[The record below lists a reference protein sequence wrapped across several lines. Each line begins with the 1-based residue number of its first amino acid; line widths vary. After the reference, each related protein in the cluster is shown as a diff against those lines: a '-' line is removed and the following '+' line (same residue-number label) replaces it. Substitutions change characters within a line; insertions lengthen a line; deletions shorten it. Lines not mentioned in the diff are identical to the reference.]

1 MTVRQLKA
9 MREMSRFHPVDRQT
23 GYLLPPSVDEW
34 LPEDHLAR
42 FIVEV
47 VDGLDLSALE
57 KAYAG
62 RGSAAYHPSV
72 LLALL
77 VYGYANGVFS
87 SRKIERATYDSVAF
101 RFIAAGSHPDHDTLA
116 SFRRRF
122 LEELAGLFVQVL
134 EMAREMKLLK
144 LGTISLDGTKIKANA
159 SRHSALSHGHIE
171 QLEIQLKAEVESLLA
186 QAEQADQSSVPDGMN
201 LPEEIA
207 RRQARLEAMAAAKAK
222 IEKRAKARF
231 EKEQAEYESKLA
243 RREQKAKENGR
254 KPGGKPPKPPTAG
267 PKAQDQLNLTDEESR
282 IMPVAGGA
290 FDQAYN
296 AQAAVDTGSM
306 LVVALGVTQACNDK
320 EQVLPMLDQL
330 AMLPASLGQP
340 KALVAD
346 TGFYSARNVQ
356 ACEAQGI
363 APFIAVKRDEHH
375 PAPAERF
382 TEPAALPAADATPA
396 QVMAHKLK
404 TKAGRALYALRKQTV
419 EPVFG
424 IIKSVLGF
432 RQFSLRGLKKVTG
445 EWTLVCLAWNLK
457 RMAVLRPQ

>member
-1 MTVRQLKA
+1 
-9 MREMSRFHPVDRQT
+9 MSRFHPVDRQT
-23 GYLLPPSVDEW
+23 GYLLPPSVDDW

-47 VDGLDLSALE
+47 IDGLDVRALE

-101 RFIAAGSHPDHDTLA
+101 RFIAAGAHPDHDTLA

-122 LEELAGLFVQVL
+122 LDELAGLFVQVL

-171 QLEIQLKAEVESLLA
+171 QLEVQLKAEVESLLA
-186 QAEQADQSSVPDGMN
+186 QAEQADQSTVPDGMN
-201 LPEEIA
+201 LPAEIT
-207 RRQARLEAMAAAKAK
+207 RRQGRLEAMATAKAK
-222 IEKRAKARF
+222 IAERAKVRF
-231 EKEQAEYESKLA
+231 EKEQAEYEAKLA
-243 RREQKAKENGR
+243 RREQKAKESGR
-254 KPGGKPPKPPTAG
+254 KPGGKPPKPPVAG
-267 PKAQDQLNLTDEESR
+267 PKAQDQLNLTDEQSR
-282 IMPVAGGA
+282 IMPVAGGG
-290 FDQAYN
+290 FEQAYN
-296 AQAAVDTGSM
+296 AQAAVDTSSM

-330 AMLPASLGQP
+330 AMLPTALGRP
-340 KALVAD
+340 TELVAD
-346 TGFYSARNVQ
+346 TGFYSAKNVS
-356 ACEAQGI
+356 ASEARGI
-363 APFIAVKRDEHH
+363 EAFIAVKREEHH
-375 PAPAERF
+375 LTPTERF
-382 TEPAALPAADATPA
+382 TEPAALPADATPA
-396 QVMAHKLK
+396 QAMAHKLK

-432 RQFSLRGLKKVTG
+432 RQFSLRGLQKVTG

-457 RMAVLRPQ
+457 RMAALRPQ